1 MDNMA
6 ISLYDNFQSKPGV
19 VKITFKLS
27 GIQEAVCVDRVSK
40 DDTVEPRLSG
50 LGWTGANS
58 PDNRESGNRIRI
70 QLKAIHL

>member
-1 MDNMA
+1 M
-6 ISLYDNFQSKPGV
+6 
-19 VKITFKLS
+19 FKLS

-40 DDTVEPRLSG
+40 DDSVEPRLSG

-70 QLKAIHL
+70 KLKAIHL